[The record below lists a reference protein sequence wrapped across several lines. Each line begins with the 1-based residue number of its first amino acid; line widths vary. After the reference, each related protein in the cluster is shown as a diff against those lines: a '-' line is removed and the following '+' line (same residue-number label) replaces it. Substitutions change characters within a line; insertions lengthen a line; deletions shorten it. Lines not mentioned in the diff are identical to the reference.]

1 MGLFWANSK
10 SSKSTTSRRTKYF
23 HPFIQLPLCSY
34 AQTNFSTTTLQL
46 DTTMQ
51 YARNSKCTTVTD
63 FSAIPQYF
71 LRISIPG
78 NCSSLLK
85 MAGMD
90 SKLAQQDMGTAW
102 QNRVRWST
110 KHHFW
115 LDGAHPE
122 NQGGIRN
129 THQAEGLTARA
140 REQTQA
146 WPTGKRTWEHNWQG
160 LKRGEKLF
168 CRGAVTFCQV
178 WCDSEGGLSTPTSRH
193 LPPPLACLTPA
204 RHDIREQNNLRW
216 CQVQSSVAIT

>member
-10 SSKSTTSRRTKYF
+10 SPKSTTLRRTKYF
-23 HPFIQLPLCSY
+23 HPSIQLSLRSY

-46 DTTMQ
+46 DTAMQ

-63 FSAIPQYF
+63 FSVIPQYF

-90 SKLAQQDMGTAW
+90 GKLAQQEMGTAW

-110 KHHFW
+110 KHHFC

-140 REQTQA
+140 ESKHKLDQQVKEPENIIDKGWKEVRSSSV
-146 WPTGKRTWEHNWQG
+146 
-160 LKRGEKLF
+160 GELLLSARSDVIAK
-168 CRGAVTFCQV
+168 
-178 WCDSEGGLSTPTSRH
+178 EGSP
-193 LPPPLACLTPA
+193 LPPA
-204 RHDIREQNNLRW
+204 DICHLH
-216 CQVQSSVAIT
+216 SHA